1 MSPKSRGRPKG
12 RGRPIKKRHLATTRP
27 LTLHERVMIEAAVY
41 LGHDAPRVTAET
53 AASQWLGE
61 AWVSADMGERHAE
74 RDLVEALVGELSGPR
89 DNAAY
94 LALVALATIAEPDE
108 RDRIQEHVASSGLRL
123 IPLWSGEDKAQPQ
136 SAWRASDV
144 YGSVISI
151 FVAYGGQEPHELAV
165 NLRTIG
171 GLWVEHISLLE
182 PGSHDF
188 EGVTGTGTAAVEIT
202 PEQALSE
209 IAEALMVTD
218 LYWPRQSDPG
228 YTEMRA
234 VAHARSRS
242 FAVRSDR
249 QPISDDERHD
259 LIESF
264 VSEND
269 VVAPEDV
276 LRVLADTFIDF
287 GDGYLP
293 GGVLAWSPG
302 EVERFLT
309 DWVVRK
315 VILDAEDRAALPA
328 ALRAWLVFA
337 LRRRGLQEQDIAPVI
352 AAVEELADEF
362 LDAFD
367 DESAWGT
374 GKQVMTALLERG
386 VDLPD
391 KDAVAAAVRAYN
403 AEQLAR
409 RLQESMESRG

>member
-12 RGRPIKKRHLATTRP
+12 RGRPVKKRHPASTRP
-27 LTLHERVMIEAAVY
+27 LTLHERVMIEAVH
-41 LGHDAPRVTAET
+41 LGHDDPRLNAET

-61 AWVSADMGERHAE
+61 AWVSADLGARHAE
-74 RDLVEALVGELSGPR
+74 HDLVEALFGELSGPR

-94 LALVALATIAEPDE
+94 LALVALATLAEPDE

-123 IPLWSGEDKAQPQ
+123 VPLWSGEDEAQPQ

-151 FVAYGGQEPHELAV
+151 FVAYGGEEPHELAV
-165 NLRTIG
+165 NLRTVG
-171 GLWVEHISLLE
+171 GLWVQHISLLE
-182 PGSHDF
+182 PGSQDL

-202 PEQALSE
+202 PEDALSE
-209 IAEALMVTD
+209 IADALMVTD
-218 LYWPRQSDPG
+218 LYWPRQADPD
-228 YTEMRA
+228 YTEFRA
-234 VAHARSRS
+234 LAHARSRS

-259 LIESF
+259 LIASF
-264 VSEND
+264 VAEND
-269 VVAPEDV
+269 VVAPEGV
-276 LRVLADTFIDF
+276 LQVLADTFIDF
-287 GDGYLP
+287 GDDCLR

-302 EVERFLT
+302 EVEHFLC

-315 VILDAEDRAALPA
+315 VILDAEDRDALPA
-328 ALRAWLVFA
+328 ALRAWVGFV
-337 LRRRGLQEQDIAPVI
+337 LRRRGLLEQDIAPVV

-362 LDAFD
+362 RDALD

-374 GKQVMTALLERG
+374 GKQVMTALVERG
-386 VDLPD
+386 VDLSD
-391 KDAVAAAVRAYN
+391 KDAVAAAIRAYN